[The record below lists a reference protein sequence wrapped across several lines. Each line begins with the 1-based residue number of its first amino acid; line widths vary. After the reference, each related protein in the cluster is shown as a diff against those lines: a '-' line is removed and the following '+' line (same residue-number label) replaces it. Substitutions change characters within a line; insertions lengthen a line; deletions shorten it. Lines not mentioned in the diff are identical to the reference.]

1 MILLEKL
8 RKDAGLS
15 QRKLGRACQ
24 PEVDSSY
31 ISQAER
37 QGLRLYP
44 SQAQRIAAVLGYEG
58 DPADLFVEVE

>member
-1 MILLEKL
+1 MILLEQL
-8 RKDAGLS
+8 RRDAGLS

-24 PEVDSSY
+24 PEVDPSY

-44 SQAQRIAAVLGYEG
+44 SQAQRIAAALGYEG
-58 DPADLFVEVE
+58 DPSDLFGEAS

>member
-8 RKDAGLS
+8 RKEAGLS

-24 PEVDSSY
+24 PEVDPSY

-37 QGLRLYP
+37 QGLHLYP
-44 SQAQRIAAVLGYEG
+44 GQAQRIAAALGYEG
-58 DPADLFVEVE
+58 DPAGLFEAVE

>member
-1 MILLEKL
+1 MILMEKL
-8 RKDAGLS
+8 RRDAGLS

-24 PEVDSSY
+24 PEVDPSY

-44 SQAQRIAAVLGYEG
+44 GQAQRIAAALGYEG
-58 DPADLFVEVE
+58 DPANLFEAVD